1 MNLRKHQKDFA
12 KTIIDIINGSAVKN
26 IICCVTPGGGKSM
39 IPIQAGKL
47 ITAGLADGLC
57 WICPRRS
64 LQYQGEK
71 NFVDPFFRKL
81 LNHSLEI
88 RVSTNEINPARG
100 ANGFITTYQAIGA
113 DGRQTV
119 LTEIRSK
126 RYILVLDEYHHS
138 EADDGSWTKAL
149 YPIYEAAKY
158 RVLMSGTLSRGDQKK
173 IAFTPYKKEAGGFI
187 PDLKNSEDTIIIE
200 YTRKQALAENAILPI
215 NIIFSDGVATWKTRS
230 GKIVESKIS
239 TDDDKKSG
247 HALYT
252 ALKTEYAKELL
263 TLAVSHWQEYKK
275 DHQRSKLL
283 VISAG
288 IKHAKEY
295 SAYLKGMGVNAR
307 IATSDD
313 GPDAIKAINEFKNGH
328 IDVLSTVN
336 ICYEGLD
343 VPAITHIA
351 CLTNIRST
359 PWLEQALARAVRV
372 DYQSGPYETQQAY
385 VFAPKD
391 KMFLAVKEEIE
402 KEQLPAIELRNS
414 SRASAR
420 EKGEDGGGFR
430 LEPAPSGITPLSSTL
445 TGKREVLLKCAK
457 NPVMGNPITEQIQTS
472 SEKEADLL
480 GQIESHIRQFAYQ
493 NRYSPKRINSEVCN
507 HFGGKKRRQMTIPEL
522 ERCLKHVV
530 QTYPLLFVRGTGHAR
545 VSSKATP
552 INCTW
557 R

>member
-1 MNLRKHQKDFA
+1 MLRQHQADMISVADK
-12 KTIIDIINGSAVKN
+12 IINGAPIRN
-26 IICCVTPGGGKSM
+26 IIVKACPGAGKSSLPL
-39 IPIQAGKL
+39 IAGKL

-81 LNHSLEI
+81 FNHNLEI

-100 ANGFITTYQAIGA
+100 TNGFITTYQAIGA
-113 DGRQTV
+113 DDRQTV
-119 LTEIRSK
+119 LTEIKSK

-158 RVLMSGTLSRGDQKK
+158 RVLMTGTLSRGDQKK
-173 IAFTPYKKEAGGFI
+173 IAFTPYKKESGGFI
-187 PDLKNSEDTIIIE
+187 PDLKNSEDTVIIE
-200 YTRKQALAENAILPI
+200 YTRKQALSEKAILPI

-230 GKIVESKIS
+230 GKIVESNIS
-239 TDDDKKSG
+239 TDDDNKSG

-263 TLAVSHWQEYKK
+263 TLAVSHWQEHKK
-275 DHQRSKLL
+275 THQRSRLL

-295 SAYLKGMGVNAR
+295 SAYLKGIGINTR

-313 GPDAIKAINEFKNGH
+313 GPDALKAINEFKNGH

-351 CLTNIRST
+351 CLTNIRSS

-372 DYQSGPYETQQAY
+372 DYQAGPYETQQAY

-391 KMFLAVKEEIE
+391 KLFLAVKEELE
-402 KEQLPAIELRNS
+402 KEQLSILQLHNS
-414 SRASAR
+414 TRSSAR

-430 LEPAPSGITPLSSTL
+430 LEPAPSGITPLFSTL
-445 TGKREVLLKCAK
+445 TGKKEILLG
-457 NPVMGNPITEQIQTS
+457 GNSPALNIPEMTS
-472 SEKEADLL
+472 SEMETDLL
-480 GQIESHIRQFAYQ
+480 GKIESHIRQFAYQ
-493 NRYSPKRINSEVCN
+493 NRYSPKRINSEVFQ
-507 HFGGKKRRQMTIPEL
+507 HFGKKRRQMTIPEL
-522 ERCLKHVV
+522 ERCLKHVQ
-530 QTYPLLFVRGTGHAR
+530 QTYPLSYVRGTGHAR

-552 INCTW
+552 INCVW